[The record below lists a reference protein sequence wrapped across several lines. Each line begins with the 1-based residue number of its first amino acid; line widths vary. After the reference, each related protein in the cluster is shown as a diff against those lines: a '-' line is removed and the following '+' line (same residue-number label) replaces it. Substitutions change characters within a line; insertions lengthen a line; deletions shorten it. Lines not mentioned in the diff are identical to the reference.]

1 MTFNPA
7 AWNRFPATKPPK
19 SGFFVVAIVRK
30 EQGGARV
37 NRAVAHWDAHRRK
50 WFRIVYDLRNQS
62 MPDELYL
69 EPLRR
74 ERRDALYFASLPDGP
89 EVNF

>member
-1 MTFNPA
+1 MTCEINPC
-7 AWNRFPATKPPK
+7 
-19 SGFFVVAIVRK
+19 
-30 EQGGARV
+30 
-37 NRAVAHWDAHRRK
+37 
-50 WFRIVYDLRNQS
+50 
-62 MPDELYL
+62 L